1 MYLFLLV
8 ITVVTLFFFIK
19 KTSYI
24 IYLKSFLLPTVCIL
38 FILLLIIFPNT
49 AVESAKEGLD
59 LWFKTVFPSL
69 FPFLVASDIL
79 NKTGII
85 KSLGILLEPI
95 MRPLFNLPGCAS
107 FTLLMGL
114 TCGAPVGAK
123 LTSSLRKEKLLT
135 KVESERLLAF
145 TNNLG
150 PLFITG
156 AVAVGMFKMPSIG
169 VLLLACHI
177 LASLTVGLL
186 FRFYGKNPK
195 YKKENHREKNHN
207 KNFIRKFKTEFRKT
221 LNDSIS
227 SPAKILG
234 DSIQNSLGT
243 MLTVGGFITLFS
255 VIINILIETG
265 FISYISNVIFTIFIS
280 TGINKEIITALL
292 SGFFE
297 ITTGTHLA
305 SEANSSFIQ
314 QLISVSLI
322 MGWAGISVHF
332 QIYSMISKTDI
343 NMKPYLFGK
352 LLQGIFAAIYTF
364 IGVKFINL
372 YPSLSLPVF
381 NFIHSSHTLSWHQYF
396 VISLYNILISISIFI
411 LMSFVILFFNLFKK
425 RKILSN

>member
-1 MYLFLLV
+1 
-8 ITVVTLFFFIK
+8 
-19 KTSYI
+19 
-24 IYLKSFLLPTVCIL
+24 
-38 FILLLIIFPNT
+38 
-49 AVESAKEGLD
+49 
-59 LWFKTVFPSL
+59 
-69 FPFLVASDIL
+69 
-79 NKTGII
+79 
-85 KSLGILLEPI
+85 
-95 MRPLFNLPGCAS
+95 
-107 FTLLMGL
+107 MGL

-322 MGWAGISVHF
+322 MGWAGVSVHF